1 LHKKAEV
8 NALISVATLQKKE
21 FEIREYCNTMIVN
34 TGICRFQ
41 RFSRIGT
48 WTELHVCFSA
58 LKNLLVTVVARLF
71 HCKEIMLLAGLHSKF
86 Y

>member
-8 NALISVATLQKKE
+8 NALISVATLQRKE
-21 FEIREYCNTMIVN
+21 FEIRETCNTMIVN
-34 TGICRFQ
+34 TWICRFQ
-41 RFSRIGT
+41 RFSRNGT
-48 WTELHVCFSA
+48 WTAIQVSFSA
-58 LKNLLVTVVARLF
+58 LKNLLVRVVVMLF